1 MKQLLI
7 LETRLR
13 VFWAARNARERM
25 ILIVGIVVAIVAAY
39 IMAISAVN
47 NKIAGLQRRL
57 PELLLNNYEIASGSK
72 ALPQRAKRA
81 GDLRS
86 DLFKILAE
94 RKLQAD
100 LRAISPTQVEMRMP
114 DQDAKTLLDNLNA
127 IRLSADA
134 HVTSLQLRATEKG
147 STGATATLERT
158 P

>member
-7 LETRLR
+7 LETHLR
-13 VFWAARNARERM
+13 VFWAARNTRERL
-25 ILIVGIVVAIVAAY
+25 ILVVGIVVAIIAMY
-39 IMAISAVN
+39 ITAISAVN
-47 NKIAGLQRRL
+47 KKIAGLQHRL

-114 DQDAKTLLDNLNA
+114 DQDAKTLLDNLNT

-134 HVTSLQLRATEKG
+134 HVTSLQLRVAEKG